1 MNKRTKALDVESY
14 KLIIQTI
21 HEGFRYQGVSHKP
34 NDRVA
39 MALQLEYNLGIR
51 IGDVL
56 RLRVDSFVRDSC
68 RYRLDLREKKTGKY
82 RGFTV
87 PAEVYGFV
95 RDYADTHYV
104 HPSGRLFPMTE
115 RAVSKHLKLVCE
127 YLGLEG
133 IGTHSFRKGFA
144 TNVYLNND
152 YNIELVRQLLQHS
165 SVNVTQRYIGI
176 GSEELEEAIQK
187 NVCLI

>member
-1 MNKRTKALDVESY
+1 MNKRTKALDIESY

-21 HEGFRYQGVSHKP
+21 HERFRYQGVSHKL

-56 RLRVDSFVRDSC
+56 RLRVSSFVRDGC

-87 PAEVYGFV
+87 PAEV
-95 RDYADTHYV
+95 
-104 HPSGRLFPMTE
+104 
-115 RAVSKHLKLVCE
+115 
-127 YLGLEG
+127 
-133 IGTHSFRKGFA
+133 
-144 TNVYLNND
+144 
-152 YNIELVRQLLQHS
+152 
-165 SVNVTQRYIGI
+165 
-176 GSEELEEAIQK
+176 
-187 NVCLI
+187 